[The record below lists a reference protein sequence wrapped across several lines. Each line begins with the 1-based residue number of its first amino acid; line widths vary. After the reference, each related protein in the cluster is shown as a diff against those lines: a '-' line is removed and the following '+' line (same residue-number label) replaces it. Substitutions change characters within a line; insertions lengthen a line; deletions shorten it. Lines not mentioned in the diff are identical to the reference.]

1 MESTFIPTNYCFLR
15 GRAEKRPYQK
25 IQFFL
30 LMTKAARM
38 APVTMNPPSS
48 KDILQCQLSSWYDIF
63 RHLPSEHFERTNV
76 TIKTII
82 LDLPDTFRDY
92 LISDGVRLPEGATKV
107 SSCTPTDDYHA
118 SWSDDD
124 DDDDDEGE
132 PEESPATSDNVSFP
146 QLNHQIQMAIEALGG
161 EVMPKLN
168 WSSPKD
174 ATWINLG
181 SLKCKYPGD
190 VYLLLKSSD
199 FVMHDVMYALDRVCN
214 VDNRTSSSSSQPK
227 LQLSLRKWC
236 TLYPNMEFR
245 CFVFQNQL
253 LAISQ
258 RNHSQHFPHL
268 TSDRMLL
275 RSLIIEFFD
284 DVVQSRFPSKNYTFD
299 VYIDKKERLW
309 LLDFNVWGSQTDALC
324 FEWDELLLLSEQPIE
339 DNGDVPNLD
348 NAHPELRIVE
358 TENEIHHDPLASYRA
373 PIDTIEVAG
382 MIGGDASKFEDFM
395 KMCHLPPDETEEC
408 DVKL

>member
-1 MESTFIPTNYCFLR
+1 
-15 GRAEKRPYQK
+15 
-25 IQFFL
+25 
-30 LMTKAARM
+30 MTKAARM

>member
-1 MESTFIPTNYCFLR
+1 
-15 GRAEKRPYQK
+15 
-25 IQFFL
+25 
-30 LMTKAARM
+30 MTVAASM
-38 APVTMNPPSS
+38 APVTMNPPSR

-63 RHLPSEHFERTNV
+63 RYLPSEHFERTNV

-92 LISDGVRLPEGATKV
+92 LMSDGVRLPEGATKV

-124 DDDDDEGE
+124 DDDDDHDTE
-132 PEESPATSDNVSFP
+132 PEESPATPDIVSFP
-146 QLNHQIQMAIEALGG
+146 HLNHQIQLAIEALGG

-174 ATWINLG
+174 ATWISLG

-199 FVMHDVMYALDRVCN
+199 FVMHDVMHTLDGVSN
-214 VDNRTSSSSSQPK
+214 VDKHSTTSNLPK

-236 TLYPNMEFR
+236 NLHPNMEFR

-258 RNHSQHFPHL
+258 RNHTQHFPHL
-268 TSDRMLL
+268 TRDRMLL

-284 DVVQSRFPSKNYTFD
+284 DVIHSRFPSKNYTFD
-299 VYIDKKERLW
+299 IYIDKKERLW

-324 FEWDELLLLSEQPIE
+324 FEWDELLVLAEQPFE
-339 DNGDVPNLD
+339 DEGDVPTLD
-348 NAHPELRIVE
+348 NIHPELRIVE
-358 TENEIHHDPLASYRA
+358 TVNEIHHDPLASYRA
-373 PIDTIEVAG
+373 PIDTIEIAG
-382 MIGGDASKFEDFM
+382 MTGGDASKFEDFM
-395 KMCHLPPDETEEC
+395 KMCHLPSDETKEC
-408 DVKL
+408 DDSL